1 MDSYSGK
8 DLFMKKI
15 GLVGG
20 TGPESTLMYYKELNT
35 RIDQLTD
42 RKAMPDLAIE
52 SVDFR
57 KAWAYVS
64 NGENEK
70 LANYLSEKV
79 TCLKNSGCEIISLTA
94 GTMHLVIDEI
104 EKKTGVSLVS
114 IPKAVAEEAVNKGY
128 KKVGLLGTI
137 FTMEQDYMKKDLRNA
152 GIEVCI
158 PEKEDRELVAKR
170 IFEEL
175 ELGIVK
181 EETLKEFQTLI
192 SKMKEEQG
200 IEAVILGCTEL
211 PLILNEKNCPVP
223 VLDSV
228 EIHIRK
234 LVEMVV

>member
-1 MDSYSGK
+1 
-8 DLFMKKI
+8 MKKI

-35 RIDQLTD
+35 RIDQLTGG
-42 RKAMPDLAIE
+42 KAMPDLAIE

-64 NGENEK
+64 NGEKDN
-70 LANYLSEKV
+70 LADYLSEKV
-79 TCLKNSGCEIISLTA
+79 SCLRSTGCEVISLTA
-94 GTMHLVIDEI
+94 GTMHLVINEI

-114 IPKAVAEEAVNKGY
+114 IPKAVADEASSKGY
-128 KKVGLLGTI
+128 SKVGLLGTI
-137 FTMEQDYMKKDLRNA
+137 FTMEQDYMKKDLIDA

-158 PEKEDRELVAKR
+158 PGKEDRELVAKR

-181 EETLKEFQTLI
+181 EETLKEFQDLI
-192 SKMKEEQG
+192 SKMKNEQG
-200 IEAVILGCTEL
+200 IQAVILGCTEL
-211 PLILNEKNCPVP
+211 PLLLNEKNSPLP
-223 VLDSV
+223 ILDSV

-234 LVEMVV
+234 LIELAV

>member
-1 MDSYSGK
+1 
-8 DLFMKKI
+8 MKKI

-35 RIDQLTD
+35 RIDQMTNGT
-42 RKAMPDLAIE
+42 AMPDLAIE

-64 NGENEK
+64 SGENDK
-70 LANYLSEKV
+70 LADYLSEKV
-79 TCLKNSGCEIISLTA
+79 SCLKSTGCEVISLTA
-94 GTMHLVIDEI
+94 GTMHLVINEI

-114 IPKAVAEEAVNKGY
+114 ITKAVADEAVSRGY
-128 KKVGLLGTI
+128 TKVGLLGTI
-137 FTMEQDYMKKDLRNA
+137 FTMEQDYMKKDLIDA

-158 PEKEDRELVAKR
+158 PDKEDRELVAKR

-181 EETLKEFQTLI
+181 EETLKEFQDLI
-192 SKMKEEQG
+192 SKMKNGQG
-200 IEAVILGCTEL
+200 IQAVILGCTEL
-211 PLILNEKNCPVP
+211 PLLLNEKNSPLP

-228 EIHIRK
+228 EIHIKK
-234 LVEMVV
+234 LIELAV